1 MAKFQVR
8 RFVFIFVYRLEC
20 FDSKSNKELIKAIW
34 ESTHEGI
41 LVTICL
47 RSKASKAL
55 QVFIL
60 FYVLF
65 IGHYYA
71 LHTKKVSNNRNPRRS
86 YVRVGVRTLAWIGL
100 QNYNIY
106 LVYAN
111 SILQFIEIGV
121 FYTISVNL
129 YTSREKTQGSV
140 AEGVR
145 AA

>member
-1 MAKFQVR
+1 ML
-8 RFVFIFVYRLEC
+8 RFDFIFVYRLEC

-47 RSKASKAL
+47 RSKASEAL

-86 YVRVGVRTLAWIGL
+86 YVRVGVRTPAWISCKITTFIWNM
-100 QNYNIY
+100 QTQFYN
-106 LVYAN
+106 L
-111 SILQFIEIGV
+111 L
-121 FYTISVNL
+121 
-129 YTSREKTQGSV
+129 K
-140 AEGVR
+140 
-145 AA
+145 

>member
-20 FDSKSNKELIKAIW
+20 FDSKSNKALLKAIW
-34 ESTHEGI
+34 ESTSART

-65 IGHYYA
+65 IGHY
-71 LHTKKVSNNRNPRRS
+71 
-86 YVRVGVRTLAWIGL
+86 
-100 QNYNIY
+100 
-106 LVYAN
+106 
-111 SILQFIEIGV
+111 
-121 FYTISVNL
+121 
-129 YTSREKTQGSV
+129 
-140 AEGVR
+140 
-145 AA
+145 